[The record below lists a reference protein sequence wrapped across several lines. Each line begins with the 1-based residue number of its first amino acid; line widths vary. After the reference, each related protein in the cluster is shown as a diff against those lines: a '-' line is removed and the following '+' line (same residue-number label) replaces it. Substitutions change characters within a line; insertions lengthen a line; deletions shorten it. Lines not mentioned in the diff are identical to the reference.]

1 MSVDLHC
8 HTEISDG
15 SVGVDEL
22 IFIARRM
29 GIKNLAI
36 TDHDTFAG
44 AKRGSVIGSRYGV
57 NIIIGAELSSFCKEL
72 NKEIHILCYM
82 CEYPDRLEGICSHN
96 SKARKDA
103 NLKIVDKLMETYP
116 ISQSLVLARARG
128 SSGIFKNHIVQ
139 AVIDSGYTLPM
150 YSVVYKKI
158 FMNNSN
164 LVQAKFCDSPDVI
177 FKIHQ
182 SGGVAI
188 LAHPNE
194 SDLID
199 VIPYLIGLEIDGFEV
214 YHPNIS
220 SDFRDKLIQISNKYN
235 LLITGGSDFHGMYS
249 TGARPLNLFTTSDE
263 NINLMSERKNMILR
277 RYNG

>member
-1 MSVDLHC
+1 MPIDLHC

-22 IFIARRM
+22 IVIAKRM

-44 AKRGSVIGSRYGV
+44 AKRGSILGSRHGV
-57 NIIIGAELSSFCKEL
+57 NVIVGAEFSSFCEKM

-103 NLKIVDKLMETYP
+103 NLKIVDKLMEIYP
-116 ISQSLVLARARG
+116 ISHSLVLARSRG

-139 AVIDSGYTLPM
+139 AVIDSGCVLPV
-150 YSVVYKKI
+150 YSLVYKKL
-158 FMNNSN
+158 FMKDSN
-164 LVQAKFCDSPDVI
+164 FVQAEFCSPSDVI

-182 SGGVAI
+182 SGGLAI
-188 LAHPNE
+188 LAHPKE
-194 SDLID
+194 SDLTD
-199 VIPYLIGLEIDGFEV
+199 VIPYLIGLEIDGVEV
-214 YHPNIS
+214 YHPNVS
-220 SDFRDKLIQISNKYN
+220 PNYRDKLIEMSMRYG
-235 LLITGGSDFHGMYS
+235 LITTGGSDFHGMYS
-249 TGARPLNLFTTSDE
+249 AGARPLNSFTTSDT
-263 NINLMSERKNMILR
+263 NINLMLEKKNTILR